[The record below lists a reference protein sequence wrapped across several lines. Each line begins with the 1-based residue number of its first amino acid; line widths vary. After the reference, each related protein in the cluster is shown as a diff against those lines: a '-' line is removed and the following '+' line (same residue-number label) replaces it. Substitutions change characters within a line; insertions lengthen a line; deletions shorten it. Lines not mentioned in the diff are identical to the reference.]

1 MIAKPIP
8 PVDQIRCFFAGISD
22 NLVVRTTKGKIQGFQ
37 STTSTGKTVSAWYGI
52 PYAQPPVDDLR
63 FRHPHPLDSWEGTKS
78 TMEPP
83 NSCIQ
88 IEDTMW
94 PGFSGSEVWAAN
106 TPKSEDCLYLNVVV
120 PNPHPKD
127 ASVIIWIHGGG
138 FWSGTTTLDQYDL
151 RTMAAEEE
159 IIMVGI
165 QYRVASLGFLY
176 LDTENAPGN
185 AGMFDQLMAIQWVRN
200 NIAQFGGNP
209 ENITLMGQEAG
220 AVSVGLHLLS
230 PLSRNLFNQAIM
242 HSASA
247 FAPWAVID
255 KAESQIRGLRLAELM
270 DCPHYA
276 GNLTATIVC
285 LKRQDAQA
293 MVDMEWYGITQ
304 GLSVGIFLPI
314 IDGSF
319 LDKTPASSLESG
331 NFKKTNTLLG
341 SNKNEGNYILLYAYT
356 DLFPREE
363 DVFITSSNFDLTIG
377 EANVHLNK
385 VQRAVLRHEYTN
397 WMNPDDPVENRDA
410 VDKFVGDYQ
419 FTCPVVDWAHR
430 YAETGGEMNNVYMYH
445 FMQQP
450 STTPWPKWTGSMQ
463 GDEIPFIFGKP
474 LNLSLSYTQ
483 KEVNLSKQMMSF
495 WANFAI
501 TG

>member
-1 MIAKPIP
+1 MIRPGGQVTPIP
-8 PVDQIRCFFAGISD
+8 PALSVRIIYIFLGISD
-22 NLVVRTTKGKIQGFQ
+22 DLVVRTTKGKIQGFQ
-37 STTSTGKTVSAWYGI
+37 STAPNGKTVSAWYGI
-52 PYAQPPVDDLR
+52 PYAQPPVGDLR

-78 TMEPP
+78 TMDPP

-127 ASVIIWIHGGG
+127 AAVIIWIHGGG

-151 RTMAAEEE
+151 RTMAAEGE

-230 PLSRNLFNQAIM
+230 PLSRNLFKRAIM
-242 HSASA
+242 HSASPL
-247 FAPWAVID
+247 APWAVIE
-255 KAESQIRGLRLAELM
+255 KPESQLYGLRLAELM
-270 DCPHYA
+270 HCPHNVE
-276 GNLTATIVC
+276 NLTATIQC

-293 MVDMEWYGITQ
+293 MVDKEWNGITQ
-304 GLSVGIFLPI
+304 GLSVGVFLPI

-319 LDKTPASSLESG
+319 LDDTPASSLQSG
-331 NFKKTNTLLG
+331 NFKKTNILLG
-341 SNKNEGNYILLYAYT
+341 SNKDEGNYILFYYLT
-356 DLFPREE
+356 DLFRLEE
-363 DVFITSSNFDLTIG
+363 DVFITSSNFDLTIR
-377 EANVHLNK
+377 EANVQLNK
-385 VQRAVLRHEYTN
+385 IQRAVLRHEYTN

-450 STTPWPKWTGSMQ
+450 STTPWPKWTGTMQ
-463 GDEIPFIFGKP
+463 NSHI
-474 LNLSLSYTQ
+474 
-483 KEVNLSKQMMSF
+483 
-495 WANFAI
+495 
-501 TG
+501 